1 MLKEN
6 SNFVKVAALSDV
18 AEGKPRAVRVE
29 GHSIALFEHEG
40 AVYATDN
47 QCPPH
52 GISTRKRTR
61 QEGCFIVRL
70 ARLEL
75 RHGRRWMLHRR
86 LR

>member
-6 SNFVKVAALSDV
+6 SNFVKVAAVSDV

-29 GHSIALFEHEG
+29 GHSIALFQHEG

-47 QCPPH
+47 QCPHMGYPLVR
-52 GISTRKRTR
+52 GARQKR
-61 QEGCFIVRL
+61 GLILRL
-70 ARLEL
+70 ARVEL

-86 LR
+86 L